1 LGFGTGAI
9 IGKGDGG
16 MILNFRGWHKELEQM
31 IYSKEICGHI
41 EYSTNLIDALNT
53 MLNEDDYDIEVM
65 QSTGL
70 TDKNGIEIFEG
81 DIVRYTSSIMAK
93 NEWHKKITRYGSAL
107 VMASFDDKTRDSSEL
122 LNLLSIHKGI
132 EILGNIYQ
140 NPELL
145 EEL

>member
-1 LGFGTGAI
+1 MVP
-9 IGKGDGG
+9 K
-16 MILNFRGWHKELEQM
+16 FRAW
-31 IYSKEICGHI
+31 SKEQKFMMPVENIHFKYKLINENGVWRMFDEI
-41 EYSTNLIDALNT
+41 EL
-53 MLNEDDYDIEVM
+53 M

-107 VMASFDDKTRDSSEL
+107 VMASFDDKTRDSAEL

-132 EILGNIYQ
+132 EVLGNIYQ

-145 EEL
+145 GSDDS